1 VSEMMFRMS
10 QLRELMLSGLLSFDY
25 ETLLER
31 RYRQWVRPGDT
42 AVDVGAHRGR
52 HLGALLEC
60 VGPTGKVLAFEP
72 LPEQFGHLKE
82 TFSAPNAILHNC
94 ALSCAVGTSSFV
106 HAQGSP
112 EESGLRERIYNAPA
126 QVVPKVI
133 CVEVDTLDSHIDDLL
148 DLTFIKV
155 DIEGG
160 EIDCLKGAVNTLSRF
175 RPVVSVE
182 YGFPSYSVYGNVGST
197 LYDLATS
204 QGYVLY
210 DIFLNSLADRAVWDA
225 AVDSI
230 YYDYFM
236 VPTELEA
243 EFLNQVGGTA
253 H

>member
-1 VSEMMFRMS
+1 MSEMMFPMS
-10 QLRELMLSGLLSFDY
+10 LLRELLLSGLVSFDY

-52 HLGALLEC
+52 HLGALLDC
-60 VGPTGKVLAFEP
+60 VGPAGKVLAFEP
-72 LPEQFGHLKE
+72 LPDQFGYLKE
-82 TFSAPNAILHNC
+82 TFDAPNAVLHNC
-94 ALSCAVGTSSFV
+94 ALSCASGTSSFV

-112 EESGLRERIYNAPA
+112 EESGLRERIYNVPE
-126 QVVPKVI
+126 QVVPTLI
-133 CVEVDTLDSHIDDLL
+133 DVEVDTLDSHIGE
-148 DLTFIKV
+148 LTKLSFIKIDV
-155 DIEGG
+155 EGG
-160 EIDCLKGAVNTLSRF
+160 EIDCLKGAVNTISRF

-197 LYDLATS
+197 LYELAAS
-204 QGYVLY
+204 HDCVLY
-210 DIFLNSLADRAVWDA
+210 DIFLNRLADRAVWDG

-236 VPTELEA
+236 VPVEREA
-243 EFLNQVGGTA
+243 EFRDRVGGPL